1 MKKLILGSIFLL
13 STIVISAQTTTNDL
27 VELLKSDLK
36 NNRKAVITEVMN
48 FTEAESQVFWPIYRE
63 YEFEMEKLADQR
75 LSVIKQFAENYETL
89 SNEKADELMNSYFDF
104 MEDRLSLNK
113 KYYNKYADVL
123 APTVAAKYMQL
134 ENEIQLIIDTEV
146 ASAMPYFK
154 KVEIKDKK

>member
-13 STIVISAQTTTNDL
+13 STIVINAQTTNDL

-63 YEFEMEKLADQR
+63 YEFEGEKLADQR
-75 LSVIKQFAENYETL
+75 LSIIKQFAENYENL
-89 SNEKADELMNSYFDF
+89 SNEKADELMNSYFEF
-104 MEDRLSLNK
+104 MEDRVSLNK
-113 KYYNKYADVL
+113 KYYKKYADVL

-146 ASAMPYFK
+146 ASALPYFK
-154 KVEIKDKK
+154 KVEVQEKK

>member
-13 STIVISAQTTTNDL
+13 STIVINAQTTNDL

-48 FTEAESQVFWPIYRE
+48 FTEAESQAFWPIYRE
-63 YEFEMEKLADQR
+63 YEFEGEKLADQR
-75 LSVIKQFAENYETL
+75 LAIIKQFAENYETL

-104 MEDRLSLNK
+104 LEDRLSLNK
-113 KYYNKYADVL
+113 KYYHKYADVL

-134 ENEIQLIIDTEV
+134 ENEIQLIVDTEV
-146 ASAMPYFK
+146 ASALPYLK
-154 KVEIKDKK
+154 KVEVKEKK